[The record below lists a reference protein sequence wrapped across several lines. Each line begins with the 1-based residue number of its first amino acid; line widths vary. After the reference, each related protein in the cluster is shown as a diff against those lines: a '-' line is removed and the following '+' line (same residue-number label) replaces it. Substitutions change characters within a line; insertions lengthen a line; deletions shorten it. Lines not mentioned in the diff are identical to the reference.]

1 MKYLIAFSLTGIAF
15 YFLLPYLIVAS
26 LLMFDGFLFG
36 YIIDTAFA
44 PPLEQ

>member
-1 MKYLIAFSLTGIAF
+1 MKTLILFTLAITVV
-15 YFLLPYLIVAS
+15 YFIFPYVLVGSILL
-26 LLMFDGFLFG
+26 FDGFLFE